1 MSKTKTTTLE
11 NGIIIEIIAAENTIT
26 VEAEVPNR
34 ALATQRKVTCNN
46 NTITRTLEEE
56 GIEVGALISGTTIS
70 NSKSGTKLNGRW
82 TFEVPKTTTTTTT
95 KATTKAT
102 TKTTTVADNRT
113 KTRKRNTKT
122 TKVPV
127 EG

>member
-95 KATTKAT
+95 KATTK
-102 TKTTTVADNRT
+102 TTTVADNRT

>member
-11 NGIIIEIIAAENTIT
+11 NGIIIEIVTTENTIT

-56 GIEVGALISGTTIS
+56 GIEVGTLISGTTIS

-95 KATTKAT
+95 TRTKAT

>member
-11 NGIIIEIIAAENTIT
+11 NGIIIEIVTTENTIT

-56 GIEVGALISGTTIS
+56 GIEVGTLISGTTIS

-82 TFEVPKTTTTTTT
+82 TFEVPKTTTTTR
-95 KATTKAT
+95 AKAT

>member
-11 NGIIIEIIAAENTIT
+11 NGIIIEIITAENTIT

-95 KATTKAT
+95 TRTKAT

>member
-82 TFEVPKTTTTTTT
+82 TFEVPKTTTTTR
-95 KATTKAT
+95 TKAT